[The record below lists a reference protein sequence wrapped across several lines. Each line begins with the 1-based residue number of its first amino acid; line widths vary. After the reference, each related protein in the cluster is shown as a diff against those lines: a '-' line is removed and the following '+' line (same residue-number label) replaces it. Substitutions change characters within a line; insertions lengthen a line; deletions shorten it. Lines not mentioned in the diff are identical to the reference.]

1 LRIFTCGDGWLAHS
15 ATAAAVG
22 RAHPGGDDTAFFS
35 GDEAA
40 MLATPE
46 MEGCLPAIAR
56 LTGLCGGR
64 VWLVSNAGPQPDPVP
79 AYGIHAA
86 TWPDAVRLSEAS
98 LAGAAFRHG

>member
-64 VWLVSNAGPQPDPVP
+64 VWLVSSRP
-79 AYGIHAA
+79 AAR
-86 TWPDAVRLSEAS
+86 PCPRLWHSRGH
-98 LAGAAFRHG
+98 LAGCRTAQ